1 MTGAHV
7 APRRLVLLLLVV
19 AVAGLVV
26 ASAPLHGALTSLVA
40 AGEAF
45 MARAP
50 VAGAAVF
57 VGLTALS
64 AMVAFFSTGL
74 LAPVAIAT
82 WGPFTTFLLLW
93 IGWLAGG
100 AVSYAVGRYLGR
112 GVAGV
117 LVGAETLEHWERELR
132 DRSHVTHLLL
142 FQLAMPSEI
151 LGYVLGIVRYSF
163 RTYIGVLSL
172 TEIPYA
178 LAIVYLGESFLAGD
192 AVRFVLAGVVAIAV
206 SAGMYFWLRRTA
218 DVPAA

>member
-1 MTGAHV
+1 MTGARV
-7 APRRLVLLLLVV
+7 IPRRLVLLLLVV
-19 AVAGLVV
+19 AAAGLVV

-112 GVAGV
+112 GVAGL

>member
-26 ASAPLHGALTSLVA
+26 ASAPLHAALTSVVA

-45 MARAP
+45 IARAP
-50 VAGAAVF
+50 AAGAAVF

-64 AMVAFFSTGL
+64 AMIAFFSTGL

-82 WGPFTTFLLLW
+82 WGPFTTFVLLW

-112 GVAGV
+112 GVAGL

-132 DRSHVTHLLL
+132 DRSHVTHLVL

-163 RTYIGVLSL
+163 PTYIGVLSL

-192 AVRFVLAGVVAIAV
+192 AVRFVVVGVVAIAV
-206 SAGMYFWLRRTA
+206 SAGLYFWLRRTA
-218 DVPAA
+218 VEPEA